1 MAEKVFDMLE
11 EIEKDIQKVKGMMTM
26 LEDKVL
32 DLMLQV
38 MEE

>member
-11 EIEKDIQKVKGMMTM
+11 EIEKDIQKVKGMMIM